1 MFRPLELFIGLRYTR
16 AKRRNYFISF
26 ISLASILGI
35 AVGVLV
41 LITVLSVMNGFT
53 KELRDS
59 ILGMVSHATISSL
72 DNGGVAN
79 WQNTVSTAEAAPHV
93 LGAAPYVEREAMLQ
107 HGERVSGVVIRGV
120 MPEQESKVSEIGKKM
135 VAGKIDDLKA
145 GGWGIVLGRELAMSL
160 GVEVGDSVI
169 VVAPEFRATP
179 LGAIPRTRRFNVVG
193 IFEAGFQEYD
203 SGLAVMQMDD
213 AERLYQLDG
222 PTGVRLKLDDMFV
235 AWEVAQDLTD
245 KLGHLYRVQDWRQ
258 GHANFFRAIAMEK
271 MVMSII
277 LSLIMAVAVFN
288 LVSALVMLVND
299 KQADIAILR
308 TLGISPASIMGVF
321 MVQGM
326 LVGVF
331 GILLGVLGGVA
342 LSLNLAALAKWVEH
356 LLGVEFLSAD
366 IYYISEV
373 PSDLHWNDV
382 GWIALVALIFCLLAT
397 LYPAWRAARTH
408 PAEALRY
415 E

>member
-16 AKRRNYFISF
+16 AKRRNHFISF

-72 DNGGVAN
+72 DNGGVVN

-120 MPEQESKVSEIGKKM
+120 LPEQESKVSEIGKKM

-235 AWEVAQDLTD
+235 AWDVAQDLTD

-373 PSDLHWNDV
+373 PSDMHWNDV

>member
-16 AKRRNYFISF
+16 AKRRNHFISF

>member
-16 AKRRNYFISF
+16 AKRRNHFISF

-107 HGERVSGVVIRGV
+107 HGDRVSGVVIRGV

-135 VAGKIDDLKA
+135 VAGKIDDLKV

-203 SGLAVMQMDD
+203 SGLAVMQMED

-235 AWEVAQDLTD
+235 AWDVAQDLTD

-342 LSLNLAALAKWVEH
+342 LSLNLAALAKWAEH
-356 LLGVEFLSAD
+356 LFGVEFLSAD

-382 GWIALVALIFCLLAT
+382 GWIALVALVFCLLAT

>member
-16 AKRRNYFISF
+16 AKRRNHFISF

-135 VAGKIDDLKA
+135 VAGKIGDLKA

-235 AWEVAQDLTD
+235 AWDVAQDLTD

-356 LLGVEFLSAD
+356 LFGVEFLSAD

-373 PSDLHWNDV
+373 PSDMHWNDV

>member
-16 AKRRNYFISF
+16 AKRRNHFISF

-107 HGERVSGVVIRGV
+107 HGDRVSGVVIRGV

-160 GVEVGDSVI
+160 SVEVGDSVI

-235 AWEVAQDLTD
+235 AWDVAQDLTD

-342 LSLNLAALAKWVEH
+342 LSLNLAALAKWVEN
-356 LLGVEFLSAD
+356 LFGVEFLSAD

-382 GWIALVALIFCLLAT
+382 GWIALVALVFCLLAT

>member
-16 AKRRNYFISF
+16 AKRRNHFISF

-120 MPEQESKVSEIGKKM
+120 MPEQESNVSEIGKKM

>member
-16 AKRRNYFISF
+16 AKRRNHFISF

-79 WQNTVSTAEAAPHV
+79 WQKTVSTAEAAAHV

-107 HGERVSGVVIRGV
+107 HGDRVSGVVIRGV

-135 VAGKIDDLKA
+135 VAGKIEDLKA
-145 GGWGIVLGRELAMSL
+145 GSWGIVLGRELAMSL

-235 AWEVAQDLTD
+235 AWDVAQDLTD

-308 TLGISPASIMGVF
+308 TLGISPGSIMGVF

-356 LLGVEFLSAD
+356 LFGVEFLSAD

>member
-16 AKRRNYFISF
+16 AKRRNHFISF

-59 ILGMVSHATISSL
+59 ILGMVAHATVSSL
-72 DNGGVAN
+72 DNGGVPN
-79 WQNTVSTAEAAPHV
+79 WQNTVATAEAAPHV

-120 MPEQESKVSEIGKKM
+120 MPQQEPRVSEIGRKM
-135 VAGKIDDLKA
+135 VAGSIGDLKA
-145 GGWGIVLGRELAMSL
+145 GDWGIVLGRELAMLLS
-160 GVEVGDSVI
+160 VEVGDSII

-179 LGAIPRTRRFNVVG
+179 LGAIPRTRRFTVVG
-193 IFEAGFQEYD
+193 VFEVGFQEYD
-203 SGLAVMQMDD
+203 AGLAVMHMED

-222 PTGVRLKLDDMFV
+222 PTGVRLKLDDMFK
-235 AWEVAQDLTD
+235 AWDVAQDLTD

-288 LVSALVMLVND
+288 LVSTLVMLVND

-326 LVGVF
+326 LVGIF
-331 GILLGVLGGVA
+331 GILLGIVGGVA
-342 LSLNLAALAKWVEH
+342 LSFNLAALAKWVEH
-356 LLGVEFLSAD
+356 TFHIEFLSAD
-366 IYYISEV
+366 IYYISAV

-382 GWIALVALIFCLLAT
+382 AWIALVALVFCLLAT
-397 LYPAWRAARTH
+397 LYPAWRAARTQ
-408 PAEALRY
+408 PAAALRY